1 MFVFN
6 IIQQSG
12 TQHSDV
18 SNTRAKIRVSCRYR
32 TQTSGHMIRHCLG
45 GLLTH
50 KPPSATVNNSIS
62 KCHSID
68 TQHRPRYSSSEHR
81 LLSLGEEHR

>member
-1 MFVFN
+1 M
-6 IIQQSG
+6 
-12 TQHSDV
+12 
-18 SNTRAKIRVSCRYR
+18 SNTLGPRAEFTAAIGLKLPVIGLG
-32 TQTSGHMIRHCLG
+32 TALG
-45 GLLTH
+45 GLLAH

-81 LLSLGEEHR
+81 LLSLGGVSLGVSWMAFQSLKKE